1 MNENTNPIHRVAFGK
16 VTCTDEQL
24 EALRA
29 QALGANLTPVP
40 DPKSV
45 IRRDD
50 GPKSPVVLR
59 SEYESLRQEFIE
71 TMQYL
76 ANHSQMTENLKDYCN
91 KTLGLLEENDDRIT

>member
-1 MNENTNPIHRVAFGK
+1 MNEYDVALGIVYGANWEAPNP
-16 VTCTDEQL
+16 QS
-24 EALRA
+24 
-29 QALGANLTPVP
+29 LGANLSPINT
-40 DPKSV
+40 DRSI

-50 GPKSPVVLR
+50 EQHIPELVDDVLKSPVVLR

-91 KTLGLLEENDDRIT
+91 KTLVLLEE

>member
-1 MNENTNPIHRVAFGK
+1 MS
-16 VTCTDEQL
+16 DEINYKITSGG
-24 EALRA
+24 E
-29 QALGANLTPVP
+29 ALGAFLNSTNTGR
-40 DPKSV
+40 DV

>member
-16 VTCTDEQL
+16 VILADDKL

-29 QALGANLTPVP
+29 EA
-40 DPKSV
+40 
-45 IRRDD
+45 IRREDGQHTPELVDD
-50 GPKSPVVLR
+50 VLKSPVVLR
-59 SEYESLRQEFIE
+59 SEYDSLRQEFIE

-91 KTLGLLEENDDRIT
+91 KTLVLLEENDDRIT